1 MMTPPGRN
9 EAENKFPPDLPYI
22 PIRRKPFFLEYVYH
36 KIINTVCMIYEHLR
50 GCSGPRVGTREN
62 IKKTGHTP
70 ACLTRN
76 FEELNQTH
84 SLLLA
89 TPSNFQKI
97 IRFQKCKASRI

>member
-1 MMTPPGRN
+1 MMTPPGGN

-62 IKKTGHTP
+62 IKKNRAHSG
-70 ACLTRN
+70 L
-76 FEELNQTH
+76 FDEE
-84 SLLLA
+84 
-89 TPSNFQKI
+89 F
-97 IRFQKCKASRI
+97 